1 MYDELYQAWRKERE
15 NSELQPLPRDFYRRL
30 TDYVKRVR
38 EAGRMID
45 ERTVKGRL
53 VKREAENV
61 RRLAKELMETRLN
74 KIIHMILEGK
84 TVPVSTLT
92 EEEAALYEN
101 LSPQIES
108 HQKLIENILR
118 GRLPEVK
125 GRARESNLMVVRILR
140 EVPAIIGADM
150 KTYGPFKPEDVA
162 ALPREN
168 AKLLIKQGVAVEIET
183 M

>member
-1 MYDELYQAWRKERE
+1 MYDELYRAWRKERE
-15 NSELQPLPRDFYRRL
+15 NPELQPLPRDFYRRL
-30 TDYVKRVR
+30 ADYVKRVR
-38 EAGRMID
+38 EGGRMMD
-45 ERTVKGRL
+45 DRTVKGRL

-61 RRLAKELMETRLN
+61 RRLIRELMETRLN
-74 KIIHMILEGK
+74 KMMRAILEGK
-84 TVPVSTLT
+84 TVPVSTLA
-92 EEEAALYEN
+92 EEEAVLYEN
-101 LSPQIES
+101 VSPEIES

-118 GRLPEVK
+118 GRLLKVK
-125 GRARESNLMVVRILR
+125 GRAGGSSLMVVRILK

-168 AKLLIKQGVAVEIET
+168 ARLLIKQGVAVEIET

>member
-1 MYDELYQAWRKERE
+1 MYDELYQAWRGERE
-15 NSELQPLPRDFYRRL
+15 NPELQPLPRDFYRRL
-30 TDYVKRVR
+30 ADYVKRVR
-38 EAGRMID
+38 EGGRMMD
-45 ERTVKGRL
+45 DRTVKGRL

-61 RRLAKELMETRLN
+61 RRLIRELMETRLN
-74 KIIHMILEGK
+74 KMMRAILEGK
-84 TVPVSTLT
+84 TVPVSTLA
-92 EEEAALYEN
+92 EEEAVLYEN
-101 LSPQIES
+101 VSPEIES

-118 GRLPEVK
+118 GRLLKVK
-125 GRARESNLMVVRILR
+125 GRAGGSGLMVVRILK

-168 AKLLIKQGVAVEIET
+168 ARLLIKQGVAVEIET